1 MKVFKTIG
9 LFVAGVMS
17 MFSGS
22 PNIQHG
28 TGGCCAECAITKEDD
43 DKIEMIVQNKKEKKW
58 KKY

>member
-22 PNIQHG
+22 PNIPHG
-28 TGGCCAECAITKEDD
+28 IGGCCAECALQKEDD
-43 DKIEMIVQNKKEKKW
+43 DKIEMIIHNDKTK
-58 KKY
+58 